1 MSITNFLSILL
12 CHSVKLGLTEWGG
25 RHTANRFIYFY
36 QQRVSGLSGLI
47 LLLCK
52 IFSKRFNTM
61 SAVFAHHLPALPQ
74 KNRFSRRFVLMQKGD
89 CCTCRQNEYLFY
101 DTAIFTLFWAICCKI
116 HCVLVQ
122 NGGRFDAKC
131 SAFWC

>member
-25 RHTANRFIYFY
+25 RHTANRLIYFS
-36 QQRVSGLSGLI
+36 QQQVRGLNGFL

-52 IFSKRFNTM
+52 IFSAKFNAM

-74 KNRFSRRFVLMQKGD
+74 KIDSREG
-89 CCTCRQNEYLFY
+89 LF
-101 DTAIFTLFWAICCKI
+101 
-116 HCVLVQ
+116 
-122 NGGRFDAKC
+122 
-131 SAFWC
+131 

>member
-1 MSITNFLSILL
+1 MLTTIFLSILH

-25 RHTANRFIYFY
+25 RHTASRLIYFS

-61 SAVFAHHLPALPQ
+61 SAVFAHHLPALSP
-74 KNRFSRRFVLMQKGD
+74 KNDSRVGLFGWKMGLVVDIGKM
-89 CCTCRQNEYLFY
+89 NFYL
-101 DTAIFTLFWAICCKI
+101 K
-116 HCVLVQ
+116 
-122 NGGRFDAKC
+122 
-131 SAFWC
+131 